1 MTVADALAVAG
12 VEMRDAR
19 ILLAEAT
26 GFSHAALAG
35 FPERRIPAEAKE
47 RFCEF
52 VARRRSG
59 EPVAYIVGHKEFY
72 GLGLAVNPAALI
84 PRPETELLVELALE
98 RPFASALDL
107 GTGSGAVALALK
119 KHRPAAAVTAVEA
132 SAAALLLARRN
143 AAKHG
148 LEIEFLHGDWFG
160 PVGDTRFEL
169 IVANPP
175 YVAVGDP
182 HLADLRFE
190 PVQAL
195 VAGADGLADIRSIVK
210 AAPSHLE
217 RGGWLLLEHG
227 AGQDERVRRLL
238 EQAGLENVRT
248 WPDLA
253 RIPRVTGGKA

>member
-1 MTVADALAVAG
+1 M
-12 VEMRDAR
+12 
-19 ILLAEAT
+19 
-26 GFSHAALAG
+26 
-35 FPERRIPAEAKE
+35 
-47 RFCEF
+47 
-52 VARRRSG
+52 
-59 EPVAYIVGHKEFY
+59 
-72 GLGLAVNPAALI
+72 
-84 PRPETELLVELALE
+84 
-98 RPFASALDL
+98 
-107 GTGSGAVALALK
+107 
-119 KHRPAAAVTAVEA
+119 EA